1 VTKPCAKFPRT
12 KGCFGAEILYQISEL
27 RFSSIPKS
35 DAMPM
40 LSRST
45 TRVCNRVVTFKGLPA
60 TWAFLFALG
69 VPQTL
74 WNYLVNISL

>member
-1 VTKPCAKFPRT
+1 
-12 KGCFGAEILYQISEL
+12 
-27 RFSSIPKS
+27 
-35 DAMPM
+35 M

-60 TWAFLFALG
+60 TLGFLFALS

-74 WNYLVNISL
+74 WNYLVNTSL